1 MCGIAGFISNREFN
15 KEVYIIE
22 TVKSINHRGP
32 DDYGYYNSE
41 DVLILNTR
49 LSIIDVENGNQPFIN
64 ENESIIVVQNGEIY
78 NYIEVREKLKNE
90 GCVFNTESDTEVILK
105 AYERYKTKCFELF
118 NGMFA
123 IAIYDKEK
131 GELILGRDRLGV
143 KPLYIYRNNDEIF
156 FSSEIKSFLHVDSF
170 KKTLNNQSIHNYLK
184 YNYIPVPHTIFENVR
199 HVLPGSYLQINVKT
213 FDIKTTKYWDIS
225 NTKEIDNVS
234 EEDVFD
240 KIDEILED
248 AIKIRLRSD
257 VGIGAFLS
265 GGLDSSL
272 VCAVTKAKFNISL
285 DSYTIGFKEKKYDES
300 DWAKKVANF
309 CNIKNKIHILESDII
324 ELWNKVTWHN
334 DQPHGDIS
342 FIPTFILS
350 EFASKD
356 YKLVFTGDG
365 GDEAFA
371 GYTKYFESFSS
382 NEKEYFDKISLIKN
396 DEIFDSLYL
405 DDFSETVNYKEPFKI
420 FTDTINK
427 VSNKDF
433 TNKILYFDTVQLL
446 PGNNLVK
453 PDKMAMANSLE
464 TRSPLLDYRFF
475 ELTQSLKGNFKLRE
489 GETKYI
495 LKKYALKYL
504 PKDIVYRDKQM
515 FTVPVGEWF
524 KTHLKDYVSDIIKSN
539 SLKSRNIFNTE
550 YLNKILK
557 IHVEGK
563 KDYTR
568 ELRAIVNLE
577 IWFRQFMDK

>member
-1 MCGIAGFISNREFN
+1 MG
-15 KEVYIIE
+15 
-22 TVKSINHRGP
+22 
-32 DDYGYYNSE
+32 
-41 DVLILNTR
+41 
-49 LSIIDVENGNQPFIN
+49 
-64 ENESIIVVQNGEIY
+64 
-78 NYIEVREKLKNE
+78 
-90 GCVFNTESDTEVILK
+90 
-105 AYERYKTKCFELF
+105 
-118 NGMFA
+118 
-123 IAIYDKEK
+123 
-131 GELILGRDRLGV
+131 
-143 KPLYIYRNNDEIF
+143 
-156 FSSEIKSFLHVDSF
+156 
-170 KKTLNNQSIHNYLK
+170 
-184 YNYIPVPHTIFENVR
+184 
-199 HVLPGSYLQINVKT
+199 
-213 FDIKTTKYWDIS
+213 
-225 NTKEIDNVS
+225 
-234 EEDVFD
+234 
-240 KIDEILED
+240 
-248 AIKIRLRSD
+248 
-257 VGIGAFLS
+257 
-265 GGLDSSL
+265 
-272 VCAVTKAKFNISL
+272 
-285 DSYTIGFKEKKYDES
+285 
-300 DWAKKVANF
+300 KKVANF

-371 GYTKYFESFSS
+371 GYTKYFESFSC

-405 DDFSETVNYKEPFKI
+405 NKFSETVNYKEPFKI
-420 FTDTINK
+420 FTDTINR

-475 ELTQSLKGNFKLRE
+475 ELTQSLKGDFKLRE

-504 PKDIVYRDKQM
+504 PKDIVYREKQM

-524 KTHLKDYVSDIIKSN
+524 KTHLKDYVSDIINSN

-557 IHVEGK
+557 IHIEGK

-577 IWFRQFMDK
+577 IWFRKFMDK

>member
-524 KTHLKDYVSDIIKSN
+524 KTHLKDYVSDIINSN